1 MSRTV
6 TGGSPPTSP
15 TRSGMCRPTG
25 GALRHRA
32 RDCAAGA
39 GSPRR
44 GRCVR
49 RGWRVVAPGLADL
62 PPIWDPGLAGGG
74 RPARR
79 RGADRS
85 DRGRLGARGGA
96 GLVLPG
102 NAGNR
107 SLRAPLA
114 ILLAGAGLDVLLVD
128 YRGFGDNPGR
138 PSREGLLADARAAR
152 VALRE
157 RSAADAV
164 VYYGESLGGA
174 VTVAL
179 AGEQAPDAL
188 VLRSPFTSL
197 TDVGRLH
204 YPFLPVALL
213 RDRFAVEEDIRSYAG
228 PVLVVAGERDRIIP
242 PAQSRRVAEAAPGS
256 AKYVEVPGA
265 DHNDAALLA
274 GDRLIEAVVTF
285 LARVGIDA
293 AL

>member
-1 MSRTV
+1 MERCATV
-6 TGGSPPTSP
+6 PVTALRVLAVLAGVGVFVVAGGWLLQDWLIYLPSGTPGSPAEAGLPDAEELTVPTED
-15 TRSGMCRPTG
+15 GL
-25 GALRHRA
+25 ARA
-32 RDCAAGA
+32 AWFVPAAAHTPAGA
-39 GSPRR
+39 
-44 GRCVR
+44 V
-49 RGWRVVAPGLADL
+49 
-62 PPIWDPGLAGGG
+62 
-74 RPARR
+74 
-79 RGADRS
+79 
-85 DRGRLGARGGA
+85 
-96 GLVLPG
+96 LVLPG

-114 ILLAGAGLDVLLVD
+114 IRLAGAGLDVLLVD

>member
-62 PPIWDPGLAGGG
+62 PPIWDPGLAG
-74 RPARR
+74 
-79 RGADRS
+79 
-85 DRGRLGARGGA
+85 
-96 GLVLPG
+96 
-102 NAGNR
+102 
-107 SLRAPLA
+107 
-114 ILLAGAGLDVLLVD
+114 
-128 YRGFGDNPGR
+128 
-138 PSREGLLADARAAR
+138 
-152 VALRE
+152 
-157 RSAADAV
+157 
-164 VYYGESLGGA
+164 
-174 VTVAL
+174 
-179 AGEQAPDAL
+179 
-188 VLRSPFTSL
+188 
-197 TDVGRLH
+197 
-204 YPFLPVALL
+204 
-213 RDRFAVEEDIRSYAG
+213 
-228 PVLVVAGERDRIIP
+228 
-242 PAQSRRVAEAAPGS
+242 EASPGS
-256 AKYVEVPGA
+256 GKYVEVPGA